1 MPRGSHIFKLICN
14 VKQKFQELKAV
25 IREMKRKETFYNY
38 VSFVERISKF
48 VGFLLL
54 SLKQTSQSLLKLF
67 GLLL

>member
-1 MPRGSHIFKLICN
+1 
-14 VKQKFQELKAV
+14 
-25 IREMKRKETFYNY
+25 MKRKETFYNY